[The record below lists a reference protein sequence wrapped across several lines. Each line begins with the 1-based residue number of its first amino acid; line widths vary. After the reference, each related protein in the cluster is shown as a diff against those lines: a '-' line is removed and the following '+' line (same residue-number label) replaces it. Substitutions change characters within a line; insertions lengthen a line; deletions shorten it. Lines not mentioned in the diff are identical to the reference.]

1 MSYILDAL
9 RKVERDRRQPEVA
22 TINLERNTTPT
33 SPYRWGLILVV
44 LLVLINLGWLAYNAF
59 TPRATDV
66 GDSNK
71 ANTVDTVATKKPASV
86 KPQPDKKIVKRQSIK
101 EFQATKHQSKQKP
114 AGIPPRSIAD
124 LTAYVNQQKQ
134 VQPEP
139 VISTKQQPRPVVKS
153 QAIKPERLIPKP
165 EKNNPPQTALNS
177 APTRTESKQPPAI
190 AKSKRNR
197 VPITPVNKTAAKAKQ
212 FPRQSKSHVR
222 KTEKIPMLRQMSAE
236 FREDLPRLDIN
247 VYVHAD
253 DSSNAFVIINMRKYR
268 IGDRI
273 GENLKL
279 ISIGVDGMTLSKN
292 GKKFQ
297 IARP

>member
-9 RKVERDRRQPEVA
+9 RKVERERRQPEVA

-44 LLVLINLGWLAYNAF
+44 LLILVNLGWLAYNAL
-59 TPRATDV
+59 TPRTTISD
-66 GDSNK
+66 DSK
-71 ANTVDTVATKKPASV
+71 TVDTANAVELPKPASV
-86 KPQPDKKIVKRQSIK
+86 IPEFDTTVVKRQSIE
-101 EFQATKHQSKQKP
+101 EFQATKQQAEQKS
-114 AGIPPRSIAD
+114 AGNSPRSIAD
-124 LTAYVNQQKQ
+124 LMAHVNKPA
-134 VQPEP
+134 QPAPVEP
-139 VISTKQQPRPVVKS
+139 KKQQTRPVVKQ
-153 QAIKPERLIPKP
+153 QANKPELLKPKP
-165 EKNNPPQTALNS
+165 VNNKPLQTALNS
-177 APTRTESKQPPAI
+177 APTRIEEKQPSTIVKSKRSRVPNTPVKKPATKAKQPP
-190 AKSKRNR
+190 RH
-197 VPITPVNKTAAKAKQ
+197 
-212 FPRQSKSHVR
+212 SKSNFR
-222 KTEKIPMLRQMSAE
+222 KTKKIPMLRQMSAE